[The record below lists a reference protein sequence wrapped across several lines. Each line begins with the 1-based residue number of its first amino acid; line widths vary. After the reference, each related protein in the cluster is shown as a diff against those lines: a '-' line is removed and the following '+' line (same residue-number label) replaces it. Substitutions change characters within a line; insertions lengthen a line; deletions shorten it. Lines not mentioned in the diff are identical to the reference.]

1 MAQIPRALLQRW
13 LVQAER
19 WWCMTNNRYLKRWDN
34 SVQNNYGKPSI
45 ALVKGKGIVVTDAD
59 GKSYLDFLGGIATSV
74 LGHAHPAIVKA
85 VTKQVSTL
93 SHVSNFYAHP
103 NAIELAEKLVG
114 MTGDESAK
122 VFFCQSG
129 AEANEAALKLSRRT
143 GKVRVVAAQGAFHGR
158 TMGALSLTGQ
168 PSKREPFLPLI
179 KGVKHVPYGDID
191 AMRKAVTKKTAM
203 VIIEPIMGEAGVI
216 VPPADYLQELRL
228 LCDKSGALLV
238 IDAVQTGMGR
248 TGDWFGYEYSGI
260 TPDVITLAK
269 GLGGGLPLG
278 AMIALGKAA
287 DLFQPGDHGSTF
299 GGNPVTTSA
308 GLAAIKF
315 IEAQEILSKVEKQGA
330 HLMQELALIPGVKE
344 VRGAGLLLG
353 IELDSIKVAVFAD
366 AMRDAGVLVNAANP
380 TTIRIA
386 PALIVSDAQINR
398 FITIFRKVIA
408 DVK

>member
-1 MAQIPRALLQRW
+1 
-13 LVQAER
+13 
-19 WWCMTNNRYLKRWDN
+19 MTNKTMINRWSN
-34 SVQNNYGKPSI
+34 SVQNNYGSPSI
-45 ALVKGKGIVVTDAD
+45 ALVKGKGLVVTDAD
-59 GKSYLDFLGGIATSV
+59 GKQYLDFLGGIATNI

-85 VTKQVSTL
+85 VSKQVSIL
-93 SHVSNFYAHP
+93 SHVSNFYVHP
-103 NAIELAEKLVG
+103 NAVELAEKLAS
-114 MTGDESAK
+114 MTGDKSAK

-168 PSKREPFLPLI
+168 PSKREPFLPLV
-179 KGVKHVPYGDID
+179 KGVKHVPYGDIE
-191 AMRKAVTKKTAM
+191 AMRKAVNKKTAM

-216 VPPADYLQELRL
+216 VPPADYLQELRA
-228 LCDKSGALLV
+228 LCDAKGALLV

-299 GGNPVTTSA
+299 GGNPVTTAA
-308 GLAAIKF
+308 GLAAIDV
-315 IEAQEILSKVEKQGA
+315 IESKKILNKVKQQGDY
-330 HLMQELALIPGVKE
+330 LIQELALIPGVKE
-344 VRGAGLLLG
+344 VRGAGLLIG
-353 IELDSIKVAVFAD
+353 IELETLKASDIAT

-386 PALIVSDAQINR
+386 PALIVTDTQINK
-398 FITIFRKVIA
+398 FISIFKQVISNA
-408 DVK
+408 K

>member
-1 MAQIPRALLQRW
+1 
-13 LVQAER
+13 
-19 WWCMTNNRYLKRWDN
+19 MTNKTMINRWKS
-34 SVQNNYGKPSI
+34 SVQNNYGTPSI
-45 ALVKGKGIVVTDAD
+45 ALVKGKGLVVTDAD
-59 GKSYLDFLGGIATSV
+59 GKQYLDFLGGIATNI

-93 SHVSNFYAHP
+93 SHVSNFYVHP
-103 NAIELAEKLVG
+103 QAVELAEKLAA
-114 MTGDESAK
+114 MTGDKSAK

-143 GKVRVVAAQGAFHGR
+143 GKVRIVAAQGAFHGR

-168 PSKREPFLPLI
+168 PAKREPFLPLI
-179 KGVKHVPYGDID
+179 KGVKHVPFGDIE

-216 VPPADYLQELRL
+216 VPPADYLRELRA
-228 LCDKSGALLV
+228 LCDAKGALLV

-299 GGNPVTTSA
+299 GGNPVTTAA

-315 IEAQEILSKVEKQGA
+315 IETQKILKKVEKQGVY
-330 HLMQELALIPGVKE
+330 LMQELAVIPGVAE

-353 IELDSIKVAVFAD
+353 IEFETKKASDVALALQNE
-366 AMRDAGVLVNAANP
+366 GVLVNAANP
-380 TTIRIA
+380 TTIRLA
-386 PALIVSDAQINR
+386 PALIVSDAQLKK
-398 FITIFRKVIA
+398 FVSIFKKVMS
-408 DVK
+408 DGK

>member
-1 MAQIPRALLQRW
+1 
-13 LVQAER
+13 
-19 WWCMTNNRYLKRWDN
+19 MTNKKILNRW
-34 SVQNNYGKPSI
+34 SAVVQNNYGTPAI

-59 GKSYLDFLGGIATSV
+59 GKQYLDFLGGIATSI

-103 NAIELAEKLVG
+103 TAVQLAEKLTA
-114 MTGDESAK
+114 MTGDKKAK
-122 VFFCQSG
+122 IFFCQSG

-168 PSKREPFLPLI
+168 PAKREPFLPLI
-179 KGVKHVPYGDID
+179 KGVKHVPFGDIE

-203 VIIEPIMGEAGVI
+203 VIIEPMMGEAGVI
-216 VPPADYLQELRL
+216 VPPTDYLQQLRA
-228 LCDKSGALLV
+228 LCDDKGALLV

-287 DLFQPGDHGSTF
+287 ELFQPGDHGSTF
-299 GGNPVTTSA
+299 GGNPVTTAA
-308 GLAAIKF
+308 GLAAIEF
-315 IEAQEILSKVEKQGA
+315 IESKEILSKVEKQGA
-330 HLMQELALIPGVKE
+330 HLMQELALVPGVKE

-353 IELDSIKVAVFAD
+353 IELNTLKAADVATALRDS
-366 AMRDAGVLVNAANP
+366 GVLVNAANAS
-380 TTIRIA
+380 TIRIA
-386 PALIVSDAQINR
+386 PALIVTDAQINK
-398 FITIFRKVIA
+398 FITIFKKVIA
-408 DVK
+408 DAK

>member
-1 MAQIPRALLQRW
+1 MINRW
-13 LVQAER
+13 S
-19 WWCMTNNRYLKRWDN
+19 N
-34 SVQNNYGKPSI
+34 SVQNNYGSPTI
-45 ALVKGKGIVVTDAD
+45 ALVKGRGIVVTDAD
-59 GKSYLDFLGGIATSV
+59 GKQYLDFLGGIATSI

-93 SHVSNFYAHP
+93 SHVSNFYVHP
-103 NAIELAEKLVG
+103 NAVELAEKLAS
-114 MTGDESAK
+114 MTGDKSAK

-143 GKVRVVAAQGAFHGR
+143 GKVRAVAAQGAFHGR

-168 PSKREPFLPLI
+168 PSKREPFLPLV
-179 KGVKHVPYGDID
+179 KGVKHVPYGDIE

-216 VPPADYLQELRL
+216 VPPADYLRQLRE
-228 LCDKSGALLV
+228 LCDSKGTLLV

-299 GGNPVTTSA
+299 GGNPVTTAA

-315 IEAQEILSKVEKQGA
+315 MESKKLLKKVEKQGA
-330 HLMQELALIPGVKE
+330 HLMQELALIPGVAE

-353 IELDSIKVAVFAD
+353 IELENMKSSDVASALQKS
-366 AMRDAGVLVNAANP
+366 GVLVNAANP
-380 TTIRIA
+380 TTIRLA
-386 PALIVSDAQINR
+386 PALIVTDVQIKK
-398 FITIFRKVIA
+398 FITIFKKVMS
-408 DVK
+408 DGK

>member
-1 MAQIPRALLQRW
+1 MLNRW
-13 LVQAER
+13 
-19 WWCMTNNRYLKRWDN
+19 N
-34 SVQNNYGKPSI
+34 SVVQNNYGTPSI
-45 ALVKGKGIVVTDAD
+45 ALTKGKGIVVTDAD
-59 GKSYLDFLGGIATSV
+59 GKTYLDFLGGIATSI

-85 VTKQVSTL
+85 VSKQVSTL
-93 SHVSNFYAHP
+93 GHISNFYAHP
-103 NAIELAEKLVG
+103 NAITLAEKLVA
-114 MTGDESAK
+114 MTGEKNVK

-179 KGVKHVPYGDID
+179 KGVKHVPYGDIE
-191 AMRKAVTKKTAM
+191 AMRKAISKKTAM

-216 VPPADYLQELRL
+216 VPPADYLQQLRAI
-228 LCDKSGALLV
+228 CDDKGALLV

-299 GGNPVTTSA
+299 GGNPVTTAA
-308 GLAAIKF
+308 GLAAIDV
-315 IEAQEILSKVEKQGA
+315 IESKKLLKKVRQQGDY
-330 HLMQELALIPGVKE
+330 LIQELALIPGVKE
-344 VRGAGLLLG
+344 VRGAGLLIG
-353 IELDSIKVAVFAD
+353 IELERLKASDIAT

-386 PALIVSDAQINR
+386 PALIVTDAQINK
-398 FITIFRKVIA
+398 FISIFKKVISYA
-408 DVK
+408 K

>member
-1 MAQIPRALLQRW
+1 
-13 LVQAER
+13 
-19 WWCMTNNRYLKRWDN
+19 MTNKTMINRWKS
-34 SVQNNYGKPSI
+34 SVQNNYGTPSI
-45 ALVKGKGIVVTDAD
+45 ALVKGKGLVVTDAD
-59 GKSYLDFLGGIATSV
+59 GKQYLDFLGGIATNI

-93 SHVSNFYAHP
+93 SHVSNFYVHP
-103 NAIELAEKLVG
+103 HAVELAEKLAA
-114 MTGDESAK
+114 MTGNKSAK

-143 GKVRVVAAQGAFHGR
+143 GKVRIVAAQGAFHGR

-168 PSKREPFLPLI
+168 PAKREPFLPLI
-179 KGVKHVPYGDID
+179 KGVKHVPFGDIE

-216 VPPADYLQELRL
+216 VPPADYLRELRA
-228 LCDKSGALLV
+228 LCDAKGALLV

-299 GGNPVTTSA
+299 GGNPVTTAA

-315 IEAQEILSKVEKQGA
+315 IETQKILKKVEKQGVY
-330 HLMQELALIPGVKE
+330 LMQELAVIPGVSE

-353 IELDSIKVAVFAD
+353 IELENLKAAD
-366 AMRDAGVLVNAANP
+366 IAKALQNEGVLVNAANP
-380 TTIRIA
+380 TTIRLA
-386 PALIVSDAQINR
+386 PALIVTDAQLKK
-398 FITIFRKVIA
+398 FVSIFKKVVS
-408 DVK
+408 DGK

>member
-1 MAQIPRALLQRW
+1 MSNKKYSTRW
-13 LVQAER
+13 S
-19 WWCMTNNRYLKRWDN
+19 K
-34 SVQNNYGKPSI
+34 SVQNNYGKP
-45 ALVKGKGIVVTDAD
+45 ALTLVKGKGIVVTDAD
-59 GKSYLDFLGGIATSV
+59 GKSYLDFLGGIATNI
-74 LGHAHPAIVKA
+74 LGHAHPAIVSA
-85 VTKQVSTL
+85 VTKQVATL

-103 NAIELAEKLVG
+103 KAIELAEKLTA
-114 MTGDESAK
+114 MTGDKSAK

-143 GKVRVVAAQGAFHGR
+143 GKVRIVAAQGAFHGR

-179 KGVKHVPYGDID
+179 KGVKHVPFGDIE
-191 AMRKAVTKKTAM
+191 AMRKAVSKKTAM

-216 VPPADYLQELRL
+216 VPPADYLQQLRQ
-228 LCDKSGALLV
+228 LCDKNGSLLV

-287 DLFQPGDHGSTF
+287 ELFQPGDHGSTF
-299 GGNPVTTSA
+299 GGNPVTSSA
-308 GLAAIKF
+308 GLAAIQF
-315 IEAQEILSKVEKQGA
+315 IESKGILKKVEMQGA
-330 HLMQELALIPGVKE
+330 HLIQELALIPGVKE

-353 IELDSIKVAVFAD
+353 IELEKLKASDVSD
-366 AMRDAGVLVNAANP
+366 AMRDAGVLVNAANA

-386 PALIVSDAQINR
+386 PALIVSDAQITK
-398 FITIFRKVIA
+398 FISTFKKVIA
-408 DVK
+408 DAK

>member
-1 MAQIPRALLQRW
+1 
-13 LVQAER
+13 
-19 WWCMTNNRYLKRWDN
+19 MTNKAYLNRWDR
-34 SVQNNYGKPSI
+34 SLQNNYGKPSI
-45 ALVKGKGIVVTDAD
+45 TLVKGKGILVTDAD
-59 GKSYLDFLGGIATSV
+59 GKTYMDFLGGIATNI

-85 VTKQVSTL
+85 VTRQISAL

-103 NAIELAEKLVG
+103 NAIALAEKLTA
-114 MTGDESAK
+114 MTGDKSAK

-129 AEANEAALKLSRRT
+129 AEANEAAFKLSRRT

-179 KGVKHVPYGDID
+179 KGVKHVPFGDID
-191 AMRKAVTKKTAM
+191 AMRKAISKKTAM

-216 VPPADYLQELRL
+216 VPPADYLQDLRN
-228 LCDKSGALLV
+228 LCDKNGALLV

-260 TPDVITLAK
+260 RPDVITLAK

-278 AMIALGKAA
+278 AMIALGNAA
-287 DLFQPGDHGSTF
+287 ELFQPGDHGSTF
-299 GGNPVTTSA
+299 GGNPVTTAA
-308 GLAAIKF
+308 GLAAIEF
-315 IEAQEILSKVEKQGA
+315 IESKKILSKVEKQGA
-330 HLMQELALIPGVKE
+330 HLIQDLALIPGVKE

-353 IELDSIKVAVFAD
+353 IELESLKASDISD
-366 AMRDAGVLVNAANP
+366 AMREAGVLVNAANA

-386 PALIVSDAQINR
+386 PALIVTDAQITK
-398 FITIFRKVIA
+398 FVAIFKKVIA
-408 DVK
+408 DAK

>member
-1 MAQIPRALLQRW
+1 MSNKKFL
-13 LVQAER
+13 
-19 WWCMTNNRYLKRWDN
+19 TRWDA
-34 SVQNNYGKPSI
+34 SLQNNYGKPAI
-45 ALVKGKGIVVTDAD
+45 TLVKGKGIVVTDAD
-59 GKSYLDFLGGIATSV
+59 GKTYLDFLGGIATSI

-85 VTKQVSTL
+85 VTKQVSVL

-103 NAIELAEKLVG
+103 NAIALAEKLTK
-114 MTGDESAK
+114 MTGDKNAK

-191 AMRKAVTKKTAM
+191 AMRKAITKKTAM

-216 VPPADYLQELRL
+216 VPPAEYLQQLRE
-228 LCDKSGALLV
+228 LCDKNGSLLV

-299 GGNPVTTSA
+299 GGNPVTTAA
-308 GLAAIKF
+308 GIATIEF
-315 IEAQEILSKVEKQGA
+315 IESKKILAKVEKQGA

-353 IELDSIKVAVFAD
+353 IELESLKASDVSD
-366 AMRDAGVLVNAANP
+366 AMRKAGVLVNAANA

-386 PALIVSDAQINR
+386 PALIVTDAQINK
-398 FITIFRKVIA
+398 FISLFRKVIA
-408 DVK
+408 DGK

>member
-1 MAQIPRALLQRW
+1 MINRW
-13 LVQAER
+13 TR
-19 WWCMTNNRYLKRWDN
+19 
-34 SVQNNYGKPSI
+34 SVQNNYGSQTI

-59 GKSYLDFLGGIATSV
+59 GKQYLDFLGGIATSI

-85 VTKQVSTL
+85 VSKQVSIL
-93 SHVSNFYAHP
+93 SHVSNFYVHP
-103 NAIELAEKLVG
+103 NAVELAEKLAS
-114 MTGDESAK
+114 MTGDKSAK

-143 GKVRVVAAQGAFHGR
+143 GKVRIVAAQGAFHGR

-168 PSKREPFLPLI
+168 PSKREPFLPLV
-179 KGVKHVPYGDID
+179 KGVKHVPYGDIE
-191 AMRKAVTKKTAM
+191 AMRKAVSKKTAM

-216 VPPADYLQELRL
+216 VPPTDYLQELRA
-228 LCDKSGALLV
+228 LCDAKGALLV

-278 AMIALGKAA
+278 AMIALGKASV
-287 DLFQPGDHGSTF
+287 LFQPGDHGSTF
-299 GGNPVTTSA
+299 GGNPITTAA

-315 IEAQEILSKVEKQGA
+315 LESQKLLKKVEKQGA
-330 HLMQELALIPGVKE
+330 YLMQELALIPGVAE

-353 IELDSIKVAVFAD
+353 IELENLKSSDVVAALQKE
-366 AMRDAGVLVNAANP
+366 GVLVNAANP
-380 TTIRIA
+380 TTIRLA
-386 PALIVSDAQINR
+386 PALIVTDAQIKK
-398 FITIFRKVIA
+398 FITIFKKVMS
-408 DVK
+408 DGK

>member
-1 MAQIPRALLQRW
+1 
-13 LVQAER
+13 
-19 WWCMTNNRYLKRWDN
+19 MTNKKYLNRWDR
-34 SVQNNYGKPSI
+34 SLQNNYGKPSI
-45 ALVKGKGIVVTDAD
+45 ALVKGKGLLVTDAD
-59 GKSYLDFLGGIATSV
+59 GKTYMDFLGGIATNI

-85 VTKQVSTL
+85 VTKQVSVL
-93 SHVSNFYAHP
+93 SHISNFYAHP
-103 NAIELAEKLVG
+103 NAIALAEKLTA
-114 MTGDESAK
+114 MTGDKGAR

-179 KGVKHVPYGDID
+179 KGVKHVPFGDID
-191 AMRKAVTKKTAM
+191 AMRKAVSKKTAM

-216 VPPADYLQELRL
+216 VPPADYLQELRK
-228 LCDKSGALLV
+228 LCDKNGALLV

-278 AMIALGKAA
+278 AMIALGEAA
-287 DLFQPGDHGSTF
+287 ELFQPGDHGSTF
-299 GGNPVTTSA
+299 GGNPVTTAA
-308 GLAAIKF
+308 GLAAIEF
-315 IEAQEILSKVEKQGA
+315 IESKKILSKVEKQGA
-330 HLMQELALIPGVKE
+330 HLIQELALIPGVKE

-353 IELDSIKVAVFAD
+353 IELESLKAADVSD
-366 AMRDAGVLVNAANP
+366 AMRAAGVLVNAANA

-386 PALIVSDAQINR
+386 PALIVTDAQITK
-398 FITIFRKVIA
+398 FIAIFKKVIA
-408 DVK
+408 DAK

>member
-1 MAQIPRALLQRW
+1 
-13 LVQAER
+13 
-19 WWCMTNNRYLKRWDN
+19 MTNKKYLNRWN
-34 SVQNNYGKPSI
+34 SSLQNNYGKPLI
-45 ALVKGKGIVVTDAD
+45 TLVKGKGLLVTDAD
-59 GKSYLDFLGGIATSV
+59 GKTYMDFLGGIATNI

-85 VTKQVSTL
+85 VTKQVSVL

-103 NAIELAEKLVG
+103 NAIALAEKLTA
-114 MTGDESAK
+114 MTGNKSAK

-179 KGVKHVPYGDID
+179 KGVKHVPFGDID
-191 AMRKAVTKKTAM
+191 AMRKAVSKKTAM

-216 VPPADYLQELRL
+216 VPPADYLQELRK
-228 LCDKSGALLV
+228 LCDKNGALLV

-287 DLFQPGDHGSTF
+287 ELFQPGDHGSTF
-299 GGNPVTTSA
+299 GGNPVTTAA
-308 GLAAIKF
+308 GLAAVEF
-315 IEAQEILSKVEKQGA
+315 IESKKILSKVEKQGA
-330 HLMQELALIPGVKE
+330 HLIQELALIPGVKE

-353 IELDSIKVAVFAD
+353 IELESLKASDVSD
-366 AMRDAGVLVNAANP
+366 AMREAGVLVNAANA

-386 PALIVSDAQINR
+386 PALIVTDAQITK
-398 FITIFRKVIA
+398 FIAIFKKVIA
-408 DVK
+408 DAK

>member
-1 MAQIPRALLQRW
+1 
-13 LVQAER
+13 
-19 WWCMTNNRYLKRWDN
+19 MTNKTMINRWSN
-34 SVQNNYGKPSI
+34 SVQNNYGSPSI
-45 ALVKGKGIVVTDAD
+45 ALVKGKGLVVTDAD
-59 GKSYLDFLGGIATSV
+59 GKQYLDFLGGIATNI

-85 VTKQVSTL
+85 VSKQVSTL
-93 SHVSNFYAHP
+93 SHVSNFYVHP
-103 NAIELAEKLVG
+103 NAVELAEKLVS
-114 MTGDESAK
+114 MTGDKSAK

-168 PSKREPFLPLI
+168 PSKREPFLPLV
-179 KGVKHVPYGDID
+179 KGVKHVPYGDIE

-216 VPPADYLQELRL
+216 VPPADYLQELRA
-228 LCDKSGALLV
+228 LCDAKGALLV

-287 DLFQPGDHGSTF
+287 DLFQSGDHGSTF
-299 GGNPVTTSA
+299 GGNPVTTAA

-315 IEAQEILSKVEKQGA
+315 IESQKLLKKVEKQGA
-330 HLMQELALIPGVKE
+330 YLMQELALIPGVSE

-353 IELDSIKVAVFAD
+353 IELVNLKSSDVASALQKS
-366 AMRDAGVLVNAANP
+366 GVLVNAANP
-380 TTIRIA
+380 TTIRLA
-386 PALIVSDAQINR
+386 PALIVTDVQIKKFISIFKKVMSDG
-398 FITIFRKVIA
+398 K
-408 DVK
+408 

>member
-1 MAQIPRALLQRW
+1 
-13 LVQAER
+13 
-19 WWCMTNNRYLKRWDN
+19 MTNKKYLNRWDT
-34 SVQNNYGKPSI
+34 SLQGNYGKPAI
-45 ALVKGKGIVVTDAD
+45 TLVKGKGVLVTDAD
-59 GKSYLDFLGGIATSV
+59 GKTYLDFLGGIATNI

-85 VTKQVSTL
+85 VTEQVSTL

-103 NAIELAEKLVG
+103 NAIELAEKLIA
-114 MTGDESAK
+114 MTGDKTAK

-143 GKVRVVAAQGAFHGR
+143 GKVRIVAAQGAFHGR

-179 KGVKHVPYGDID
+179 KGVKHVPFGDID
-191 AMRKAVTKKTAM
+191 AMRKAVSKKTAM

-216 VPPADYLQELRL
+216 VPPADYLQQLRQ
-228 LCDKSGALLV
+228 LCDKNGSLLV

-248 TGDWFGYEYSGI
+248 TGNWFGYEYSGI

-278 AMIALGKAA
+278 AMIALGKASE
-287 DLFQPGDHGSTF
+287 LFQPGDHGSTF
-299 GGNPVTTSA
+299 GGNPITTAA
-308 GLAAIKF
+308 GLAAIDF
-315 IEAQEILSKVEKQGA
+315 IEAKGILSKVEKQGL
-330 HLMQELALIPGVKE
+330 HLIKELALIPGVKE

-353 IELDSIKVAVFAD
+353 IELESLKASEISD
-366 AMRDAGVLVNAANP
+366 AMRQAGVLVNAANA

-386 PALIVSDAQINR
+386 PALIVSDAQITK
-398 FITIFRKVIA
+398 FISIFKKVIA
-408 DVK
+408 DAK